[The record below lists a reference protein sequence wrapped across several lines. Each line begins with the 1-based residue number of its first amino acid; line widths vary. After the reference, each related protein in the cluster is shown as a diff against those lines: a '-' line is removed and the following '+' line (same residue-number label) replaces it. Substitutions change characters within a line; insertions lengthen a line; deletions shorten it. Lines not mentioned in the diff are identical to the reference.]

1 MVKGVIFFFFLIQKK
16 GSAFSH
22 RRNEIVLLIDTGC

>member
-1 MVKGVIFFFFLIQKK
+1 MVKGVRIVCFLNTKK

-22 RRNEIVLLIDTGC
+22 RHNEIVLLIDTGC